1 MFFHT
6 LESTHAPALTD
17 LSRGGTHR
25 NDELPRT
32 PVTASL
38 PGGIAFTERAAA
50 ALRAYLASADLR
62 DYRVFYC
69 NDLDVDDVG
78 EHLEAL
84 GETGAAWQPLPCA
97 VDGGAAFSAI
107 HIVGKDVSRL
117 EAGCL
122 RLAKH
127 EVVLGR
133 WMWLHDE
140 EGYLRT
146 IWFCAA
152 PSLEHVTRLRDAVR
166 HHRHAKGGSTWRIM
180 RSAYDG
186 DERIPREAL
195 ADDAL
200 FLPPAI
206 RTRIDTEVVRFFS
219 PEAAAMYASLG
230 VPYRRGVLLHGP
242 PGNGKTSM
250 IRLIGSRLPSVPGIL
265 LRPSANFDADQLAGV
280 FRRWTEEAPCIL
292 VVEDLDWLLERVDVS
307 SFLNLIDGVDSSAT
321 GGLLLVATTN
331 HPERLDP
338 AVNNRPGRFDVVVEV
353 PGPDESLRLA
363 FLRRHLDGC
372 DEALLREL
380 AADGDGL
387 AFAHLHEVIRLAG
400 LIAINAGRT
409 TRTDDDVRAAFRTV
423 RESHHAALRGFPGAS
438 SMAFGLAHL
447 HKKGGNSH

>member
-6 LESTHAPALTD
+6 LESSYAPALTD
-17 LSRGGTHR
+17 LSHGGRRDDVLHA
-25 NDELPRT
+25 
-32 PVTASL
+32 PVAASL

-50 ALRAYLASADLR
+50 TLRAYLASAGLH

-78 EHLEAL
+78 EHLDAL
-84 GETGAAWQPLPCA
+84 GEGDAAWQPLPCA
-97 VDGGAAFSAI
+97 VEGGAGFSAI
-107 HIVGKDVSRL
+107 HIVGKDVNRL

-122 RLAKH
+122 RLPSH

-133 WMWLHDE
+133 WHWLNDE
-140 EGYLRT
+140 EVYLRSV
-146 IWFCAA
+146 WLCAA
-152 PSLEHVTRLRDAVR
+152 PSVEHVTRLRDAVR
-166 HHRHAKGGSTWRIM
+166 RHRHAKGGSSWRIM

-186 DERIPREAL
+186 DERVPREPL

-200 FLPPAI
+200 FLPAAI
-206 RTRIDTEVVRFFS
+206 RARIDTEVVRFFS
-219 PEAAAMYASLG
+219 SEAAGLYASLG

-265 LRPSANFDADQLAGV
+265 LRPAANFDADQLGGV

-307 SFLNLIDGVDSSAT
+307 SFLNLIDGVDSAAT

-409 TRTDDDVRAAFRTV
+409 SRIDEDVRAAFRTV
-423 RESHHAALRGFPGAS
+423 RESNEAALRGFPGGS

-447 HKKGGNSH
+447 HRKPAGSH